1 MTRAAR
7 TALGVALAVV
17 CLGSGTAS
25 AGPPPVT
32 LLSGLL
38 TVSVV
43 PPTASLSTSGT
54 TVSGSLGTSTIID
67 GRLGATGYDV
77 SLSSTGFTLLGAL
90 SQTSAS
96 FIPGTAASVS
106 ASAPSGGTLSTTA
119 AHALPATPLFH
130 FTYTSAVN
138 LVNLTSSYTLS
149 MSLTVPAPAAAGLYT
164 GTVTQTV
171 A

>member
-1 MTRAAR
+1 M
-7 TALGVALAVV
+7 
-17 CLGSGTAS
+17 
-25 AGPPPVT
+25 PVT

-43 PPTASLSTSGT
+43 PPTAALSTAGS
-54 TVSGSLGTSTIID
+54 TVSGTLGTTTIID

-77 SLSSTGFTLLGAL
+77 SVSSTGFTLVGAL

-96 FIPGTAASVS
+96 FIPGTAASV
-106 ASAPSGGTLSTTA
+106 AGSAPSGGSLSTTA
-119 AHALPATPLFH
+119 SQALPATPLFH
-130 FTYTSAVN
+130 FSYSGAIS

-149 MSLTVPAPAAAGLYT
+149 MSLTVPAQAAAGRYT